1 MALRDEIIDALLEL
15 ESENSDPTGATWTI
29 TNPSGA
35 VLPCVPGTERVGYDI
50 QIGPQRLTVEYV
62 VFVRYSHFVTA
73 DNTVITADS
82 DVILADNSTPRPRT
96 GSGQYRA
103 STFRGKTLRVISVD
117 LDPTAAYFKI
127 VLGSFK

>member
-1 MALRDEIIDALLEL
+1 MSYRDEIDGALQEI
-15 ESENSDPTGATWTI
+15 EADNTDPTGATWTI

-35 VLPCVPGTERVGYDI
+35 TLPCVPGTERVGYQID
-50 QIGPQRLTVEYV
+50 IGPQRLTVEYV
-62 VFVRYSHFVTA
+62 VFVRYSHFITA
-73 DNTVITADS
+73 DNSVITADS

-103 STFRGKTLRVISVD
+103 TTFRGKTLRVVSVD